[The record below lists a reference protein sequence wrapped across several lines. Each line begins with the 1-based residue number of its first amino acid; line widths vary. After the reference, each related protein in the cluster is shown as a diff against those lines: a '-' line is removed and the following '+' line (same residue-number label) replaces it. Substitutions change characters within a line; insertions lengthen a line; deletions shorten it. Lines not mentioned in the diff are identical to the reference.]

1 MTKDG
6 VGAIHRAQGKTA
18 EVMRRKIQSRLLI
31 KQQQGQEISELNTA
45 GDLERIRKVYM
56 IALLLFFPRCLLMA
70 TARDCLLGWTNH
82 NSALVQ
88 PVLMW
93 EKDQHSLGCMDAPAR
108 QADSAAAGFLP
119 SSSNGKE

>member
-1 MTKDG
+1 MSMTKDG

-70 TARDCLLGWTNH
+70 TARDCLLG
-82 NSALVQ
+82 
-88 PVLMW
+88 
-93 EKDQHSLGCMDAPAR
+93 
-108 QADSAAAGFLP
+108 
-119 SSSNGKE
+119 